1 MVKVKICGITNIED
15 ARLALELGA
24 DMLGFNFYEKSPRY
38 ISPQDARP
46 LIDDLPEYVENIGV
60 FVNMEGYRIDEWVE
74 LIGLDSV
81 QLHGDEDD
89 GFVSDLRRYM
99 DAKIIKA
106 FRAGPG
112 FSVESIMESTADSIL
127 LDAFATGQYGGTG
140 EQFEWSIASDA
151 VKLRPDLILAG
162 GLTPENVAEGVRVVR
177 PYAVDVASG
186 VESAPGKKDPA
197 KLEAFIK
204 NAKRS

>member
-1 MVKVKICGITNIED
+1 
-15 ARLALELGA
+15 
-24 DMLGFNFYEKSPRY
+24 MLGFNFYEKSPRY